1 MITVHQ
7 PPKTMKVDIHGTPWT
22 VKVKSGK
29 KLDAEV
35 GEDQFCLGRTIYAKH
50 VIKMRRGIDRDNF
63 VQTARHELTHAFL
76 FEYGVHLTDEE
87 TICDFI
93 GAFGADIV
101 ELANNI
107 TEFFYGEKQ

>member
-1 MITVHQ
+1 MITA
-7 PPKTMKVDIHGTPWT
+7 KTMTVDIHGTPWT
-22 VKVKSGK
+22 VKIKNGE

-35 GEDQFCLGRTIYAKH
+35 GKSQLCFGRTIYIKH
-50 VIKMRRGIDRDNF
+50 VIKMRRGLDRDNF
-63 VQTARHELTHAFL
+63 VQTARHELAHAFL
-76 FEYGVHLTDEE
+76 WEYGVHLTGDE

-107 TEFFYGEKQ
+107 TEFFYGKKQ